1 MRTATLERTTRETQ
15 VQISLNLDGT
25 GKAEIATGC
34 GFLDHMLTLT
44 AVHGRLDLSV
54 HCTGDRQVDDHH
66 LVEDTGLVLGRCIQE
81 ALGGRAGI
89 SRYGDA
95 LIPMDESLARAVV
108 DVSARGLLVSRMSFS
123 AAKVGDFDTELVEEF
138 FQALARE
145 AGITLHLEVLYGRNT
160 HHQMEAVFKAFARAL
175 RLACKQ
181 TGDYQGVPSSKGVM
195 G

>member
-1 MRTATLERTTRETQ
+1 M
-15 VQISLNLDGT
+15 QISLNLDGT

-44 AVHGRLDLSV
+44 AVHGGLDLSV
-54 HCTGDRQVDDHH
+54 RCTGDRQVDDHH
-66 LVEDTGLVLGRCIQE
+66 LVEDTGLVLGRCIKE
-81 ALGGRAGI
+81 ALGSHAGI

-108 DVSARGLLVSRMSFS
+108 DVSARGLLVSRMAFS

-145 AGITLHLEVLYGRNT
+145 AGITMHLEVLYGRNT
-160 HHQMEAVFKAFARAL
+160 HHQIEAVFKACARAL

-181 TGDYQGVPSSKGVM
+181 TGDYEGVPSSKGVM